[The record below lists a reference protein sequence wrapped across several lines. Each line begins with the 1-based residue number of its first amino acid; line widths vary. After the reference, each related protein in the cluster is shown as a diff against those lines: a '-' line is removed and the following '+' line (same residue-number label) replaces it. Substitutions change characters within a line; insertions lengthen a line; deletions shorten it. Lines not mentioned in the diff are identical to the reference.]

1 MAPCIHARNISDNIS
16 EFCLE
21 IKEELTMTLPPDY
34 SKHYAR
40 SRSKRS
46 TK

>member
-16 EFCLE
+16 EFVFE
-21 IKEELTMTLPPDY
+21 IKEELTKMLPPDY
-34 SKHYAR
+34 SKYYAR

-46 TK
+46 T